1 MSRED
6 KEKIFTPRG
15 SREFRFIADAMLG
28 RLARWLRFLGF
39 DTLYFAHISDGKLVS
54 IAMEQERLI
63 LTRDTGLVQRKAV
76 REHVFIHANN
86 PADQLV
92 EVVDALQL
100 KDFSHFSRCV
110 ACNGLLSRIPDKAE
124 AKDSVPEFVFLS
136 KQVFFRCSECGKLYW
151 EGSHPKRFRENL
163 AGILSRTADH

>member
-15 SREFRFIADAMLG
+15 SREFRFIADSMLG

-39 DTLYFAHISDGKLVS
+39 DTLYFAQISDRKLVS

-63 LTRDTGLVQRKAV
+63 LTRDTGMVQRKAV
-76 REHVFIHANN
+76 REHVLIHANN

-92 EVVDALQL
+92 EVVNVLQL

-110 ACNGLLSRIPDKAE
+110 ICNGLLARIPDKAE
-124 AKDSVPEFVFLS
+124 VKDSVPEFVFLT
-136 KQVFFRCSECGKLYW
+136 KWVFFRCIECGKLYW

-163 AGILSRTADH
+163 AGILSRTASH